1 MKALHLNLAARPYR
15 DYRAFNAVVVVVSLL
30 IAVIAW
36 ADIDTV
42 LRYRQE
48 TTTTRAKIAQLQRQT
63 AAEQKR
69 TDAANQRIRSID
81 LRRLGSQAQF
91 ANARLAER
99 AFSWSELLDRLEH
112 VLPDDVRIT
121 SIAPSFDKN
130 GLIHLTLSCE
140 GKAGDSLVRTLTRF
154 YADNQHFSN
163 PFPSTEEH
171 QTDLYHFNVTV
182 DYRPSIARPME

>member
-1 MKALHLNLAARPYR
+1 VKVLHLNLAARPYR

-48 TTTTRAKIAQLQRQT
+48 TTSTRAKIAQLQRQT
-63 AAEQKR
+63 AEEQKR
-69 TDAANQRIRSID
+69 ADAANQRIRSID
-81 LRRLGSQAQF
+81 TRRLGSQAQF

-121 SIAPSFDKN
+121 SISPAFDKS

-140 GKAGDSLVRTLTRF
+140 GKAGDSLVRTLNRF
-154 YADNQHFSN
+154 YGDRQHFTN
-163 PFPSTEEH
+163 PFPAMEEH
-171 QTDLYHFNVTV
+171 TTDLYRFNISV
-182 DYRPSIARPME
+182 DYRPSIARPVE

>member
-1 MKALHLNLAARPYR
+1 VKPLHLNLAARPYR
-15 DYRAFNAVVVVVSLL
+15 DYRAFNAVVVMVSLL

-48 TTTTRAKIAQLQRQT
+48 TTSTRMKIAQLQGQT
-63 AAEQKR
+63 ADEQR
-69 TDAANQRIRSID
+69 RADAANQRIRSID

-112 VLPDDVRIT
+112 VLPDDARVT

-130 GLIHLTLSCE
+130 GLIHLVLSCE
-140 GKAGDSLVRTLTRF
+140 GKQGDSMVRTMTRL
-154 YADNQHFSN
+154 YADSQHFSN
-163 PFPSTEEH
+163 PFPAMEEH
-171 QTDLYHFNVTV
+171 MADSYHFNISV
-182 DYRPSIARPME
+182 DYRPSIARPVE